1 MCMGNEL
8 TTRYKFGMISTQ
20 TCGKWMI
27 SQPSKVTLPSPFIE
41 LESCLRLQ
49 RTSNKLVLPL
59 PEGPIIAVSLPLV
72 ARPVTFSR
80 ILIVPLDV
88 VMDLETF
95 SQSNWLLLTETGET
109 TVVVILERGSILI
122 PI

>member
-1 MCMGNEL
+1 
-8 TTRYKFGMISTQ
+8 
-20 TCGKWMI
+20 MI